1 MFYNS
6 IFFLLFNLKI
16 PLEYYLNAFLFQ
28 SLEKIIFRK

>member
-16 PLEYYLNAFLFQ
+16 PLEYYLNAVFI
-28 SLEKIIFRK
+28 SES